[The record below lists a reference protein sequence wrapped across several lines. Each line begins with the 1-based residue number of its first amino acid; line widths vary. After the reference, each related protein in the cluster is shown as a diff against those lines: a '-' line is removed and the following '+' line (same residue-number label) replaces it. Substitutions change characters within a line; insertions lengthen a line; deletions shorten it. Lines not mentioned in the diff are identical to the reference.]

1 MFATQQITAQQ
12 SVIDA
17 KKAAEKLNK
26 KVNKKWF
33 KRFKASYPQALKDI
47 AKIET
52 EATKS
57 EFGYDK
63 LADKTGNWIAL
74 NNKIKKLGSE
84 VTYKGE
90 TIKLEYKDYIP
101 LRDEA
106 RVKASKA
113 HYDAALKIIAETKDY
128 KKREVAIDHLT
139 KCWKYDYVK
148 EYKDKVKEQ
157 KALIH
162 YEEGV
167 RILTTSKTFAE
178 KEESKIFFNKA
189 TSAVKNYK
197 DSKNLIAK
205 MYFDE
210 AVRLSKTN
218 DLKNLYAANKY
229 FVAADKSVSNYKNCK
244 KLNEDVKIKV
254 AENMYQEGLKKSNE
268 NSFEAQKEAEKW
280 FENAQ
285 TWVENYKDAAI
296 KAKKAKKYSEARVL
310 FVEKNGTLII
320 PKYKF
325 EFQNATKD
333 YIVFPNEKSELKAL
347 DMNNAKNYAKATTTL
362 GYGFL
367 LMKAG
372 KTTTKFSKTSPTT
385 TVKKI
390 DTYYMVDKN
399 TDKETETTKFIYNT
413 AKNSKKVEEQKLYK
427 YYEYHGKVSRTEE
440 SSKIVATYSIDIWD
454 VRVANKPIKIGTY
467 NYDKTFSNKKITE
480 KYTGDAKAKPKK
492 LTNTVASLKTEA
504 ELINQSK
511 NGASVQLIIEA
522 NYKQFAKLLDSKIK
536 FKKY

>member
-74 NNKIKKLGSE
+74 NNKIKKIGSE

-178 KEESKIFFNKA
+178 KEKSIKFFNKA
-189 TSAVKNYK
+189 TRVVKDYK
-197 DSKNLIAK
+197 DSKTLIAK
-205 MYFDE
+205 LYFDE
-210 AVRLSKTN
+210 AVKLSKTN
-218 DLKNLYAANKY
+218 ELKNLYAANKY
-229 FVAADKSVSNYKNCK
+229 FVAADKSVSNYKNCINLKNELRKNIAAKQYQKGVK
-244 KLNEDVKIKV
+244 K
-254 AENMYQEGLKKSNE
+254 ANE
-268 NSFEAQKEAEKW
+268 NSFEAQEEAAKW

-285 TWVENYKDAAI
+285 TWVENYKDAAE
-296 KAKKAKKYSEARVL
+296 KAKTAMKYSKARVL

-333 YIVFPNEKSELKAL
+333 YIVFPNVKSELKAL
-347 DMNNAKNYAKATTTL
+347 DMNNPKNYAKATNIL
-362 GYGFL
+362 KYGFL

-372 KTTTKFSKTSPTT
+372 KTTTKFSKIAPVT
-385 TVKKI
+385 TVKNI
-390 DTYYMVDKN
+390 DTYYMVEKSN
-399 TDKETETTKFIYNT
+399 NKETKTTKFIYNT
-413 AKNSKKVEEQKLYK
+413 AKNSKKIEKEKLYK

-440 SSKIVATYSIDIWD
+440 GSKLVATYHIDIWD
-454 VRVANKPIKIGTY
+454 VRNPIKPVKIGTY
-467 NYDKTFSNKKITE
+467 SYNKTFSDKKITE
-480 KYTGDAKAKPKK
+480 KYTGDAKARPKK
-492 LTNTVASLKTEA
+492 LTNTEAGLKTEA
-504 ELINQSK
+504 ELIKQSK
-511 NGASVQLIIEA
+511 NRASVKLIIET
-522 NYKQFAKLLDSKIK
+522 NYKRIAKILDSKIK
-536 FKKY
+536 YRKY